1 MTICYKAPNSV
12 YQRRPLVST
21 ASGAAGG
28 AGWLADGEGRSD
40 KTGVMASQEPPD
52 YYEILQ
58 ISATAEPETVHKV
71 YRLLAQ
77 RCHPDNKDTGNEA
90 QFRQLSEAYHVL
102 SDPERRAQY
111 DVRHAA
117 LRQARWRLV
126 ATGAQV
132 ANDFEAEQLVRLTV
146 LEVLYTRRRSEPG
159 QAGLS
164 LWELESLI
172 GRAREQLEFTVW
184 YLTAKKYITRSDSAE
199 LLITAEG
206 VEFLEANYATNA
218 QRRLGAGQKAS

>member
-1 MTICYKAPNSV
+1 
-12 YQRRPLVST
+12 
-21 ASGAAGG
+21 
-28 AGWLADGEGRSD
+28 
-40 KTGVMASQEPPD
+40 MARDDTPD

-58 ISATAEPETVHKV
+58 ISPTAEPETVHKV

-77 RCHPDNKDTGNEA
+77 RCHPDNKETGNEA

-111 DVRHAA
+111 DIGHAA

-126 ATGAQV
+126 SNGSQA
-132 ANDFEAEQLVRLTV
+132 ANDFEVEQLVRLTL
-146 LEVLYTRRRSEPG
+146 LEVLYTRRRTEPG

-164 LWELESLI
+164 LWDLESLI

-184 YLTAKKYITRSDSAE
+184 FLTAKKYITRSDSAE
-199 LLITAEG
+199 LVITADG
-206 VEFLEANYATNA
+206 VEFLEANYSLNA
-218 QRRLGAGQKAS
+218 RRRLNPGLKAS